1 MLRVSVL
8 IIKDVGKVALEAE
21 MRAVLN
27 QFLQE
32 IQKIEDFYL
41 KMSSQYLQE
50 FEDLKQRMQIKNRD
64 DLLPTSNVK
73 IQENSIAGNS
83 LLQSS
88 IDDPLLGTNNSKPG
102 SIVLTSSQVSTLKGK
117 GTKVEA
123 QKITKV
129 KDELEYATNWRRA
142 VNLVFTHLKWLNS
155 FAKIN
160 QIASKK

>member
-1 MLRVSVL
+1 
-8 IIKDVGKVALEAE
+8 

-102 SIVLTSSQVSTLKGK
+102 SMALTSSQVSTLKGK

-123 QKITKV
+123 QKISKV